1 MASHVPHPGDRVI
14 LLCGPAGSG
23 KSTVARSCRDAG
35 YEVLSFDEE
44 AWQRGHTSHPV
55 PEEVAQAI
63 HRDLQRH
70 LLSLVDAGRSVVVDT
85 SFWSRRSR
93 DAYRE
98 CLRPAGIVPVVYYLD
113 TPRAIVLERLS
124 LRRGG
129 GPHDVVVPPDRAAS
143 YVDGFEVPI
152 PEEGPLRVVDGAN
165 ALF

>member
-44 AWQRGHTSHPV
+44 ACQRGHTSHPV
-55 PEEVAQAI
+55 PEEVGQAI
-63 HRDLQRH
+63 HRDLQSR
-70 LLSLVDAGRSVVVDT
+70 LLSLVAAGESVVVDT

-93 DAYRE
+93 DDYRA

-113 TPRAIVLERLS
+113 TPRSVIFERLS
-124 LRRGG
+124 RRRGH

-143 YVDGFEVPI
+143 YVDGFEVPT
-152 PEEGPLRVVDGAN
+152 PAEGPLRVVDGVN